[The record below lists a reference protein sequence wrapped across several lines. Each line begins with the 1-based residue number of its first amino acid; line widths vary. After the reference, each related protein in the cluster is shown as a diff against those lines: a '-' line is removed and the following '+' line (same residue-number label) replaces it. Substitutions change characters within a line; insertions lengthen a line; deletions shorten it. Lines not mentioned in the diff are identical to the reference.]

1 MSNLVKPVSTSPTDP
16 TYRIRTTSGTFMYLE
31 PEPTIQFSS
40 SPVIQGGHSL
50 GYEHNV
56 TLTCFATP
64 GSGSTTTKAQALLNN
79 VSSLDNF
86 FTYEADEFQI
96 LGGASATHPLYTWK
110 VLNPS
115 ISTEDSNFYNLV
127 KFTIT
132 FTGFTPESGGAV
144 SGLVRETDGTTEFQN
159 VHIQSFS
166 DTFDYQPDDSLGF
179 ALDDPTAKA
188 YRFTRTV
195 SATARPASNAALNRS
210 STFASNSVSG
220 AKTFVESRLQYDGT
234 DLNAHQIDDHF
245 RYGKGIS
252 LFNMQR
258 SVNYDLANLT
268 YSVTVNGIYASG
280 TQGGI
285 TQRGAF
291 DSYNTTVSKES
302 DSALVSVTVDGKL
315 VGYVA
320 NQTDSNLNNVNAG
333 ATAGAMNKLS
343 DISNGNYGYGSVIFR
358 RAQFAAGVPLNSSP
372 KSVSI
377 ADSTIA
383 DNSISYNV
391 TYDNRPGPLIQGAIS
406 ESITVNDT
414 YPTDVYASIQVM
426 GKRSGPVFQYM
437 NTSTPYERDVSI
449 EIQLDHMKVAN
460 TLDGG
465 QLMSYSPSID
475 SNTRNQINGLINS
488 LSPNG
493 SWGYVMLKQLNESW
507 SPKEGTYSANIG
519 WIYK

>member
-1 MSNLVKPVSTSPTDP
+1 MSNLIKPTSTSPNDP
-16 TYRIRTTSGTFMYLE
+16 TYRIKTTSGNYMYLE

-40 SPVIQGGHSL
+40 SAVVQGSHAL

-56 TLTCFATP
+56 TLTCYATP
-64 GSGSTTTKAQALLNN
+64 PSGTTPTKAQQLLSNINAL
-79 VSSLDNF
+79 DDF
-86 FTYEADEFQI
+86 FTYDADQFQI
-96 LGGASATHPLYTWK
+96 MGGASSTTPLYSWK
-110 VLNPS
+110 VLNPT

-127 KFTIT
+127 KFTIN
-132 FTGFTPESGGAV
+132 FTGFTPQHGGAV
-144 SGLVRETDGTTEFQN
+144 SGVVREYGGTTDFQN

-179 ALDDPTAKA
+179 AHDDPTAKA

-195 SATARPASNAALNRS
+195 SATARPASSAALNRT

-234 DLNAHQIDDHF
+234 SLSKHEIDDGF
-245 RYGKGIS
+245 RYGAGIS

-280 TQGGI
+280 TAGGI
-285 TQRGAF
+285 TQKGAF
-291 DSYNTTVSKES
+291 ETFNTTVTKEANS
-302 DSALVSVTVDGKL
+302 SLVSVTIDGKL

-320 NQTDSNLNNVNAG
+320 NMVNNSLNNVNAA
-333 ATAGAMNKLS
+333 ATEGAMSKLS
-343 DISNGNYGYGSVIFR
+343 NISNGNYGYGSTVFR

-372 KSVSI
+372 QSVSI
-377 ADSTIA
+377 ADSTLA
-383 DNSISYNV
+383 DNTISYNV
-391 TYDNRPGPLIQGAIS
+391 TYDNRAGPLIQGAIS
-406 ESITVNDT
+406 ESITVNDS

-449 EIQLDHMKVAN
+449 EIQMDHMKIAN

-475 SNTRNQINGLINS
+475 SNTRSQINGLINS

-507 SPKEGTYSANIG
+507 SPKDGTYSANIG
-519 WIYK
+519 WVYK